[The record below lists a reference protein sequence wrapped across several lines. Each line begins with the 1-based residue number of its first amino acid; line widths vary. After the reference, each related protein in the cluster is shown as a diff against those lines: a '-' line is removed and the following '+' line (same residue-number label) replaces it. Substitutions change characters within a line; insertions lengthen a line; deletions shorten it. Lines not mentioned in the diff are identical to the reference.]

1 LVFSLLDQHR
11 LHALIAPAAEM
22 RTKFSKASWEED
34 PSKIQIT
41 VCFEDIL
48 FELDVGITR
57 LYSCLEPGPQ
67 VCHSTTTKHI
77 RCTTS
82 THVGD
87 VFVFDLHKNYDCEAS
102 SDAAN
107 KQRNEIKA
115 YDPSPNSLKG
125 FYGETMT
132 YTWKFRVD
140 ALMQISSKFTHI
152 FQLKFVGGDDGMP
165 RELSD

>member
-1 LVFSLLDQHR
+1 LASQHWCHPQPYLSGFS
-11 LHALIAPAAEM
+11 I
-22 RTKFSKASWEED
+22 
-34 PSKIQIT
+34 
-41 VCFEDIL
+41 
-48 FELDVGITR
+48 
-57 LYSCLEPGPQ
+57 GPQ

-87 VFVFDLHKNYDCEAS
+87 VFVFDLHKDYDCEAS
-102 SDAAN
+102 GNAAD

-140 ALMQISSKFTHI
+140 SLMQISSKFTHI
-152 FQLKFVGGDDGMP
+152 FQLKFVGGNDGQP
-165 RELSD
+165 GELSD